1 MRPPGNASYII
12 DSKTLIEDCRTE
24 TMDIMGRLALFV
36 WVGMMPLLAT
46 GQATLGNLEIR
57 TIAEVETRAMQ
68 QGRPVRHLVP
78 ATQVVPGDEVIYTL
92 EIRNSGKA
100 TVRSPTISNPVPAH
114 MRYVADSAT
123 GPGVDVRYS
132 VDGGRIFDAPENLR
146 IIGTDNKARLATADD
161 YTDIR
166 WIFKHSLKS
175 KSVAFARFRAVVR

>member
-1 MRPPGNASYII
+1 M
-12 DSKTLIEDCRTE
+12 
-24 TMDIMGRLALFV
+24 MGRVALSLCVGLA
-36 WVGMMPLLAT
+36 PLMAS
-46 GQATLGNLEIR
+46 GQATLNNLEVR

-68 QGRPVRHLVP
+68 QGRHVLRLVP
-78 ATQVVPGDEVIYTL
+78 ATQVMPGDEVLYTL
-92 EIRNSGKA
+92 EIRNLGKA

-132 VDGGRIFDAPENLR
+132 VDRGQIFDLPENLR
-146 IIGTDNKARLATADD
+146 VTGADNKPRLATAED

-166 WIFKHSLKS
+166 WIFKHGLKS